1 MSELHPE
8 FQPLRAPTR
17 AGRVAVLLAGP
28 LLWVVVLEIVAIVAG
43 QTDLI
48 WIGILIAAGAF
59 LVGLVFLLFMRSQR
73 LKQEREALRE
83 PAR

>member
-1 MSELHPE
+1 MSELQPE
-8 FQPLRAPTR
+8 FRPLRAPTR
-17 AGRVAVLLAGP
+17 ADRVAVLLAGP
-28 LLWVVVLEIVAIVAG
+28 LLWVVALEIVAFVAG
-43 QTDLI
+43 QSDLI
-48 WIGILIAAGAF
+48 WIGILIAAGSF

>member
-1 MSELHPE
+1 M
-8 FQPLRAPTR
+8 
-17 AGRVAVLLAGP
+17 AVLLAGP
-28 LLWVVVLEIVAIVAG
+28 LLWVVALEIVAFVAG
-43 QTDLI
+43 QSDLI
-48 WIGILIAAGAF
+48 WIGILIAAGSF